1 MLGSCSNDDVAVT
14 NGTPGVGNG
23 NGLVPVEL
31 ALNGPSVTVEKRGIG
46 TVGDIEGEE
55 ALSVNTAIGD
65 DLDLLALDV
74 QHDDIDAVV
83 ISGLSQ
89 LF

>member
-1 MLGSCSNDDVAVT
+1 MFWCCSDDDVAVT

-46 TVGDIEGEE
+46 TVGDIEG
-55 ALSVNTAIGD
+55 
-65 DLDLLALDV
+65 
-74 QHDDIDAVV
+74 
-83 ISGLSQ
+83 
-89 LF
+89 

>member
-31 ALNGPSVTVEKRGIG
+31 ALNGPSVTVEKRETIPYLPTSWLPPSDHSHNKQGI
-46 TVGDIEGEE
+46 VH
-55 ALSVNTAIGD
+55 AIQREPP
-65 DLDLLALDV
+65 V
-74 QHDDIDAVV
+74 C
-83 ISGLSQ
+83 
-89 LF
+89 LFP